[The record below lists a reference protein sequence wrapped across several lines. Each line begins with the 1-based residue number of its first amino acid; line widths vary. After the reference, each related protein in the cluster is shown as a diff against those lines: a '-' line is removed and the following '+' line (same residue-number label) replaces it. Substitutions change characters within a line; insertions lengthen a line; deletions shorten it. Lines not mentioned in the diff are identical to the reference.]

1 MNEIIYAIGIFLI
14 IVVMVAFIIIFTI
27 SDIKNQVNNDFK
39 LYDNLKDKYPDIK
52 ADNFDPLFYLVLNHN
67 MEYLESDNVVFY
79 KSANNVT
86 HCIHYNGDINNLI
99 MYSPYIVIIH
109 IIQNKKSVNFKVL
122 SPILQKIEII
132 NE

>member
-1 MNEIIYAIGIFLI
+1 MFALIYAICFVLV
-14 IVVMVAFIIIFTI
+14 IVVMIALMLRH
-27 SDIKNQVNNDFK
+27 IKQEVKNEFDQ
-39 LYDNLKDKYPDIK
+39 YDNLKDKYPDIK
-52 ADNFDPLFYLVLNHN
+52 DANFDPLLYLVLNHN
-67 MEYLESDNVVFY
+67 IEYLKSDNVVFY

>member
-1 MNEIIYAIGIFLI
+1 MFALIYAICFVLV
-14 IVVMVAFIIIFTI
+14 IVVMIALMLRH
-27 SDIKNQVNNDFK
+27 IKQEVKNEFDQ
-39 LYDNLKDKYPDIK
+39 YDNLKDKYPDIK
-52 ADNFDPLFYLVLNHN
+52 DDNFDPLLYLVLNHN
-67 MEYLESDNVVFY
+67 IEYLKSDNVVFY